1 VGNRGIGL
9 AVAAALAAL
18 LSLVVFST
26 GAEACDAN
34 NIFDCT
40 LPTAPPAPPT
50 TGSSLPLPPLPTTT
64 TTQPRPKADPNVVA
78 ARLFELVNHE
88 RTSRGIPALSRRADV
103 DRIAKAHGDRMADAY
118 AIWHNDDYF
127 TAATKR
133 LIGASFVGENVA
145 KNSDIDDMH
154 RRLMNSP
161 HHRENI
167 LDRRFS
173 QVGVGVGVAPNGE
186 LFGTEDF
193 LTPLAA
199 AAPAPVPATAGVAAP
214 APSTTTTAPAPVAA
228 EAGGDAVEL
237 AMPGP
242 MAMAGVTPALP
253 SKDGGP
259 GRSVGFVLLCLA
271 ALATISAP
279 LAVGFGRY
287 HRA

>member
-1 VGNRGIGL
+1 MGNRGIGL
-9 AVAAALAAL
+9 AVAGAVGGL
-18 LSLVVFST
+18 LSVVALST
-26 GAEACDAN
+26 GATACDAN
-34 NIFDCT
+34 NVFDCT
-40 LPTAPPAPPT
+40 LPTSPPS

-78 ARLFELVNHE
+78 ARLFELVNQE
-88 RTSRGIPALSRRADV
+88 RTSRGIPALTRRADV
-103 DRIAKAHGDRMADAY
+103 DRIAKAHGDRMAAAY
-118 AIWHNDDYF
+118 TIWHNDDYF

-161 HHRENI
+161 DHRENI

-173 QVGVGVGVAPNGE
+173 QVGIGVGVAPNGE

-199 AAPAPVPATAGVAAP
+199 AAPAPAPAAPKPAP
-214 APSTTTTAPAPVAA
+214 APSTTTTTTAAPEPVA
-228 EAGGDAVEL
+228 EPDPPVEL

-242 MAMAGVTPALP
+242 VDMVGGPDPLP
-253 SKDGGP
+253 SKDGGG
-259 GRSVGFVLLCLA
+259 GRSAGFVLLCLA

-279 LAVGFGRY
+279 LVVGFSRY
-287 HRA
+287 HHA